1 MWRIPMSKNS
11 HPHVAYPSK
20 WLTKCFSFP
29 HVCAIT
35 PPRHDS
41 AHWELKSWREN
52 LEILT
57 YFWLPEPK
65 IVSITLLLT
74 RPGFVPGP
82 WGFLTSWRHLE
93 HQDED
98 SVICQWL
105 GPESRDR
112 AIAVSEQGPKMA
124 KILRP
129 RLSEMREIFT
139 AFVLANANA
148 LWLFEWCSKD
158 SKWVN

>member
-41 AHWELKSWREN
+41 AQWELKSWREN

-57 YFWLPEPK
+57 YFWHPEPK

-74 RPGFVPGP
+74 RPGFGP

-105 GPESRDR
+105 DPESRDI
-112 AIAVSEQGPKMA
+112 AIAVSELGPKMA
-124 KILRP
+124 KVLRP
-129 RLSEMREIFT
+129 DIYCFCVSKCQCPLT
-139 AFVLANANA
+139 
-148 LWLFEWCSKD
+148 FEWCSK
-158 SKWVN
+158 NF